1 MRLFAF
7 GIVVAVVL
15 LPLMPV
21 IAQDE
26 SDEILAQRRELD
38 NIQRDVEEG
47 QRRLDSLQEEGR
59 RVQTAIGNYDERISS
74 DRRVILRLNSELG
87 ELQANI
93 TRGDSLLNGRRT
105 LLERQRRRHLGNIRQ
120 FYVLARQPMRSFSDH
135 PTEEIDYYRKIVYL
149 SALAEFEAGM
159 VEGTEVLV
167 DQSAEDLDVM
177 SDREKMIT
185 GLRKERETSFA
196 IGRSQRERQEKSLDQ
211 LRRKSMAEA
220 DRVIMLRQAAAEM
233 RAIVARLEEARALAA
248 SQAKTPSG
256 PSAFAALKSYL
267 LSPFRGTVV
276 EAFGEHTDPVS
287 RLRSFSPGITI
298 KGRSN
303 AGVYCVASGTVAYT
317 GRLRGYGNFII
328 INHDHQYYSTY
339 AGLGEIAVANGQFLQ
354 SRTKVGDS
362 GRDGQVKF
370 ELRRGH
376 EPLDPVKWIKIESL

>member
-1 MRLFAF
+1 MRRFVF
-7 GIVVAVVL
+7 NIVVAVTL
-15 LPLMPV
+15 LPVMPV

-26 SDEILAQRRELD
+26 SDEILAQRQELD

-47 QRRLDSLQEEGR
+47 QRRLDSLQKEGR
-59 RVQTAIGNYDERISS
+59 RVQAAIGNYDERISS
-74 DRRVILRLNSELG
+74 DRRVILRLNGELG

-93 TRGDSLLNGRRT
+93 ARGDSLLNGHRA
-105 LLERQRRRHLGNIRQ
+105 LLERQQRRHLGNIRQ
-120 FYVLARQPMRSFSDH
+120 FYILARQPMRAFSDH

-149 SALAEFEAGM
+149 SALSEFESGM

-167 DQSAEDLDVM
+167 GQSVDDLDVM

-196 IGRSQRERQEKSLDQ
+196 IGRSQRERQEKNLDQ

-220 DRVIMLRQAAAEM
+220 DRVIMLREAAAQM
-233 RAIVARLEEARALAA
+233 RAIVARLEEARVV
-248 SQAKTPSG
+248 SQAETSTE

-267 LSPFRGTVV
+267 LSPFRGKIV
-276 EAFGEHTDPVS
+276 EGFGRHTDPVS
-287 RLRSFSPGITI
+287 HLKSFSPGITI
-298 KGRSN
+298 EGRSN
-303 AGVYCVASGTVAYT
+303 AGVYCVASGNVAYT
-317 GRLRGYGNFII
+317 GSLRGYGNFII

-339 AGLGEIAVANGQFLQ
+339 AGLGEIVVANGQFLQ
-354 SRTKVGDS
+354 SRTRVGNS
-362 GRDGQVKF
+362 GRDGRVKF